1 MAIETVGD
9 LVTQLQDYMVET
21 PLKIIDENECMSDL
35 DVIDYDP
42 ETNVLY
48 LVSTFLAEDEN
59 GSMFDLDDYDPVTNE
74 LYDTSLL

>member
-21 PLKIIDENECMSDL
+21 PLKIIDENESMSVL

-48 LVSTFLAEDEN
+48 LVSTLAEDVV
-59 GSMFDLDDYDPVTNE
+59 GE
-74 LYDTSLL
+74 LEE

>member
-21 PLKIIDENECMSDL
+21 PYLKIIDENDCMWVI

-48 LVSTFLAEDEN
+48 LVSTLAEDVV
-59 GSMFDLDDYDPVTNE
+59 GE
-74 LYDTSLL
+74 LEE

>member
-1 MAIETVGD
+1 MSIETVGD

-21 PLKIIDENECMSDL
+21 PLKIIDENDCMWVL

-48 LVSTFLAEDEN
+48 LVSTLAEDVV
-59 GSMFDLDDYDPVTNE
+59 GE
-74 LYDTSLL
+74 LEE

>member
-21 PLKIIDENECMSDL
+21 PLKIIDENESMSDL

-48 LVSTFLAEDEN
+48 LVSTLVEDVV
-59 GSMFDLDDYDPVTNE
+59 GE
-74 LYDTSLL
+74 LEE